1 MSIHPGPGLL
11 LSKGGEGGRL
21 RLRRGKEALEYRVEE
36 NGAVFEV
43 KGLGRFI

>member
-1 MSIHPGPGLL
+1 LSIHPAPGLI
-11 LSKGGEGGRL
+11 SVGGEKGRL